1 MQVGAMSQV
10 HDGRLETPC
19 ATRCIRGRGLFKRSR
34 RMRSS
39 IGDPSLAAH
48 LSLVRVVTVT
58 VLFRPRRTERR
69 TTDPRTSPRTR
80 SGKRSFDRVLRQ
92 AGAHARRLFGA
103 ALEDQT

>member
-39 IGDPSLAAH
+39 IGDPSLTAH
-48 LSLVRVVTVT
+48 LSLVRVVTVNSLVPAAPNT
-58 VLFRPRRTERR
+58 RGGTPYDGPLS
-69 TTDPRTSPRTR
+69 DPVRKTL
-80 SGKRSFDRVLRQ
+80 VQ
-92 AGAHARRLFGA
+92 AKQA
-103 ALEDQT
+103 